1 MSRAQNPNSEWP
13 ESIVT
18 FDGLFNRYC
27 SWSICLYDVVHEA
40 DMLLASSHR
49 PFSVFNISLFRST
62 PSLPSSAML
71 KPLLATAS
79 NILQPEQQPTI
90 KALTGLQTYT
100 TQLRDTVR
108 ARQLDMGDKEVQGR
122 LDELANGSAAAA
134 NVITRLLW
142 EADGDKVEI
151 NSHDLHIALKQSI
164 GNFFAVRSSLER
176 SFATRY
182 DKHILGSILPSIPP
196 YHQSFL
202 SPILEHCRR
211 SIASLKAKPSRPLPQ
226 SQLPN
231 SSLQVLRDRTDTE
244 VTYLLGYLQTINDG
258 LSSINEIDSLNSA
271 AFARKMAK
279 MKGKHMNQDNEN
291 WPLRVRMEVMLIKCD
306 LLLSVTNKR
315 MNEVKARAARNM
327 GGEENQEA
335 AEENMKSEDRSRSKS
350 RGKSRSKSVDNMPKI
365 NTNNVVPF
373 CAANSVHPSSDTP
386 SCFIEWEVLT
396 EKSLIECLNFAAS
409 CAEDDRIAILTKT
422 IVHRDWLGVAHLQQ
436 EVNTKSKPQSPSPLH
451 PLPSSTNLSND
462 EDSDLDSSIA
472 SFNSEDEGNQDEG
485 SSYRCPLRT
494 LFALHDRYEEQRLAI
509 WLTLPTSRRGKMSA
523 FMRGGKDG
531 ALGRAWDG
539 LGMNVILK
547 IGGYVHCLYF
557 HLSSFSSPESL

>member
-1 MSRAQNPNSEWP
+1 
-13 ESIVT
+13 
-18 FDGLFNRYC
+18 
-27 SWSICLYDVVHEA
+27 
-40 DMLLASSHR
+40 MLLASSHR
-49 PFSVFNISLFRST
+49 LFSVFNISLFRST

-90 KALTGLQTYT
+90 KALIGLQTYI
-100 TQLRDTVR
+100 TQLRDAVR

-134 NVITRLLW
+134 NMIIRLLW
-142 EADGDKVEI
+142 EADGDKAEME
-151 NSHDLHIALKQSI
+151 SHDLHIALKQSI
-164 GNFFAVRSSLER
+164 GNFFAVHSLLER

-202 SPILEHCRR
+202 SPIFEQCRR
-211 SIASLKAKPSRPLPQ
+211 SIASLKAKPSCPLPQ
-226 SQLPN
+226 SKLPN

-244 VTYLLGYLQTINDG
+244 VTCLLGYLQTINDG
-258 LSSINEIDSLNSA
+258 LSSISEIGSLNSTT
-271 AFARKMAK
+271 FATKMINA
-279 MKGKHMNQDNEN
+279 KGKQMDQNNEN
-291 WPLRVRMEVMLIKCD
+291 RPLRVRMEVMLIMCD

-315 MNEVKARAARNM
+315 MNEVKARAARSM

-335 AEENMKSEDRSRSKS
+335 AEENMKSGDGSRSKS
-350 RGKSRSKSVDNMPKI
+350 RGKSRSKSVDSMSEI
-365 NTNNVVPF
+365 STNNVVPF
-373 CAANSVHPSSDTP
+373 CAANSVHQPSDTP

-396 EKSLIECLNFAAS
+396 EKSLVECLNFATS

-422 IVHRDWLGVAHLQQ
+422 IVHRGWLGVASLQQ
-436 EVNTKSKPQSPSPLH
+436 KTGTKSKPQSPSPLH
-451 PLPSSTNLSND
+451 PCLSSTNMSDD
-462 EDSDLDSSIA
+462 EDSDLDSSII
-472 SFNSEDEGNQDEG
+472 SFNSEDEGNQDED
-485 SSYRCPLRT
+485 SFYRCPLRA

-509 WLTLPTSRRGKMSA
+509 WLTLPASRRGKMSA

-531 ALGRAWDG
+531 AVGRAWDG

-547 IGGYVHCLYF
+547 IGGYVHCLRF
-557 HLSSFSSPESL
+557 HVPPFRLPRVFLFPSISLLLWKLG

>member
-1 MSRAQNPNSEWP
+1 
-13 ESIVT
+13 
-18 FDGLFNRYC
+18 
-27 SWSICLYDVVHEA
+27 
-40 DMLLASSHR
+40 MLLASSHR
-49 PFSVFNISLFRST
+49 LFSLFNISLFRST

-90 KALTGLQTYT
+90 KALIGLQTYI
-100 TQLRDTVR
+100 TQLRDAVR

-134 NVITRLLW
+134 NVIIRLLW
-142 EADGDKVEI
+142 EADGDKAEME
-151 NSHDLHIALKQSI
+151 SHDLHIALKQSI
-164 GNFFAVRSSLER
+164 GNFFAVHSLLGR

-202 SPILEHCRR
+202 SPIFEQCRR
-211 SIASLKAKPSRPLPQ
+211 TIASLKAKPSCPLPQ
-226 SQLPN
+226 SKLPN

-244 VTYLLGYLQTINDG
+244 VTCLLGYLQTINDG
-258 LSSINEIDSLNSA
+258 LSSISEIGSLNSTT
-271 AFARKMAK
+271 FATKMINA
-279 MKGKHMNQDNEN
+279 KGKQMDQNNEN
-291 WPLRVRMEVMLIKCD
+291 RPLRVRMEVMLIMCD

-315 MNEVKARAARNM
+315 MNEVKARAARSM

-335 AEENMKSEDRSRSKS
+335 AEENMKSGDGSRSKS
-350 RGKSRSKSVDNMPKI
+350 RGKSRSKSVDSMSEI
-365 NTNNVVPF
+365 STNNVVPF
-373 CAANSVHPSSDTP
+373 CAANSVHQPSDTP

-396 EKSLIECLNFAAS
+396 EKSLVECLNFATS

-422 IVHRDWLGVAHLQQ
+422 IVHRGWLGVASLQQ
-436 EVNTKSKPQSPSPLH
+436 KTGTKSKPQSPSPLH
-451 PLPSSTNLSND
+451 PCLSSTNMSDD
-462 EDSDLDSSIA
+462 EDSDLDSSII
-472 SFNSEDEGNQDEG
+472 SFNSEDEGNQDED
-485 SSYRCPLRT
+485 SFYRCPLRT

-509 WLTLPTSRRGKMSA
+509 WLTLPASRRGKMSA

-531 ALGRAWDG
+531 AVGRAWDG

-547 IGGYVHCLYF
+547 IGGYVHCLRF
-557 HLSSFSSPESL
+557 HVSSFSSPESLFISINIAPIVEIGLTFLLSHSLAPA